1 MAFTSSLSFK
11 ETLTQDASGSIVL
24 FGSGSTGRTNVFAI
38 DGGSGRLFSVDDD
51 LSDSL
56 FSVNT
61 IAGLP
66 VIEAFANN
74 TVNIG
79 KYGAYSFVATG
90 SGDARIGSGSV
101 MFVSASG
108 VVGIGVTNPSY
119 KLHVNTTD
127 TSANVIGVTNGTQ
140 VLTLGVNN
148 SSGGSFLF
156 ENSNSAL
163 RFGTNGT
170 EQMRIT
176 SAGDV
181 GIGNTVPNRKL
192 ELSVGSGTAGGLRIN
207 YAASATSEGMD
218 ITYLNTGNTVTSFDS
233 IYNSNSAVMQFR
245 MKTAATAVTAMTILG
260 SGNVGIGVTNPSS
273 KFHVKGDATDNV
285 GLALFQNDYA
295 SGDVYFPAASFINTR
310 GNHSFGIVA
319 EFRLNTAG
327 DADRP
332 SILFYSQQVAASWQI
347 GQVTSGW
354 GGNDNFGIGYRA
366 SNDPTTFA
374 AWPTNY
380 FTITTD
386 GKVGIGTTSP
396 GSRLQVGDA
405 GAAPTGLATLTLT
418 GPNTAPEI
426 ATKPGLYHRHAVGLG
441 VFSDYAMSFQVN
453 GASSLAD
460 AMYITNAGLVGIGTT
475 NPSYKLHVED
485 TNPRILV
492 KATSTGYA
500 INYLQNDGGTLQ
512 TFLDNSTGGGFGF
525 GNYVRGVY
533 STGAYDFIL
542 TSNATERMR
551 ITSAVNVGIG
561 NTSPNAPLDITSATT
576 STSAIQ
582 QWSYNSNP
590 SNYRLQLNTDVS
602 SGLVKYSFDL
612 LNAGTAYNNNLVL
625 DRGSVG
631 IGTISPSSKLHL
643 AGQADLLR
651 LQHDNA
657 YISFYNTA
665 NSTRTGYIQYNAGGN
680 AIMMGENATGLILG
694 VGSTTRLFINS
705 SGLVGI
711 ATTSPSF
718 ELDVSPGVASATL
731 RVGSWAVMENV
742 TTNQAMF
749 GRNVVYATSIGSGW
763 RNINTGATSAI
774 RMYDYPTDPSIAFHM
789 HASEPAGTN
798 LTSWDSTDIKMI
810 IKNDGNVGIGVTNP
824 GSTLV
829 VQKNTAGGRGGE
841 LSIVNYASPTVGN
854 ESALNFGNEAS
865 TYGADDGNFQI
876 KAYLNNVNGATDAI
890 FSNWSGTAFLERMR
904 ITSAGLVGIGTTNP
918 SEKLSIAGNIYAEG
932 ANNHLTLK
940 STSGNNS
947 YVELHDGTSYGY
959 LIKNTS
965 SSTANNAL
973 AGALY
978 TYTDNSKAFQHIYAG
993 TPLFTIL
1000 SGGNVGIGVTNPG
1013 AKLQVGSASTSSEL
1027 LRIGVAYSVANS
1039 QRGAI
1044 TWHDGSGITSKIWS
1058 EFDGSTYTKLNFGGL
1073 YSSPSYD
1080 QGTFLTIRGNG
1091 FVGIGN
1097 TVPSYKLQVEG
1108 NVNAS
1113 VVAAVFNT
1121 AVGGHSIYMGY
1132 NDGTN
1137 RSGIFVENG
1146 GGNASSYGLQ
1156 VGTYFAVR
1164 DDGRVGI
1171 GTTNP
1176 SNTLQVVGGVTAT
1189 SFTGSL
1195 LGNVNG
1201 TATTATTATNATNIT
1216 VTADSTNISRYLTF
1230 VGSTSGNNGTL
1241 VNADLLFNPSTDLL
1255 SINNMWVWKGKSNT
1269 ANSDNVFIG
1278 SGSGANLGAW
1288 SSGTADRN
1296 TGLGHFTGNALTTGR
1311 ANMMFGFGAGQLLTT
1326 GNFNVFIGQQA
1337 GLLSTTNTGNCALGS
1352 LSYYAFQNASSNYN
1366 TAIGYLALRGTV
1378 ASSGSN
1384 TAAYNVAIGNEA
1396 GITTT
1401 SGNYNTMVGSYAGD
1415 LITTGG
1421 GNTLIGSGSG
1431 ESITT
1436 GTHNTLV
1443 GKYAGTTTLTSTV
1456 VLSDGLGNIKFHATG
1471 SRTTI
1476 SGSLA
1481 IGGIAASATVGR
1493 FDASN
1498 DIVAYSTSDIRLKE
1512 NIQPIENALYKV
1524 NQISGNTFDWKSDP
1538 ELTILHGFKGKDI
1551 GIIAQ
1556 EIESILPEVV
1566 TTRDSGYKAVKY
1578 EKLVP
1583 LLIEAIKE
1591 LTDKVNKLENK

>member
-1 MAFTSSLSFK
+1 MADIRITPASSIMAFTSSLSFK

-108 VVGIGVTNPSY
+108 N
-119 KLHVNTTD
+119 
-127 TSANVIGVTNGTQ
+127 
-140 VLTLGVNN
+140 
-148 SSGGSFLF
+148 
-156 ENSNSAL
+156 
-163 RFGTNGT
+163 
-170 EQMRIT
+170 
-176 SAGDV
+176 
-181 GIGNTVPNRKL
+181 
-192 ELSVGSGTAGGLRIN
+192 
-207 YAASATSEGMD
+207 
-218 ITYLNTGNTVTSFDS
+218 
-233 IYNSNSAVMQFR
+233 
-245 MKTAATAVTAMTILG
+245 
-260 SGNVGIGVTNPSS
+260 
-273 KFHVKGDATDNV
+273 
-285 GLALFQNDYA
+285 
-295 SGDVYFPAASFINTR
+295 
-310 GNHSFGIVA
+310 
-319 EFRLNTAG
+319 
-327 DADRP
+327 
-332 SILFYSQQVAASWQI
+332 
-347 GQVTSGW
+347 
-354 GGNDNFGIGYRA
+354 
-366 SNDPTTFA
+366 
-374 AWPTNY
+374 
-380 FTITTD
+380 
-386 GKVGIGTTSP
+386 VGIGTTNPQSKLSVDGGDIKFNSGNAAANYYVSLNHNSSNDGGIIWARNNTP
-396 GSRLQVGDA
+396 DWQMVNATSGDFWMYSYGTATVAFTLQ
-405 GAAPTGLATLTLT
+405 
-418 GPNTAPEI
+418 
-426 ATKPGLYHRHAVGLG
+426 K
-441 VFSDYAMSFQVN
+441 
-453 GASSLAD
+453 SSG
-460 AMYITNAGLVGIGTT
+460 NVGIGTT

-551 ITSAVNVGIG
+551 ITSA
-561 NTSPNAPLDITSATT
+561 
-576 STSAIQ
+576 
-582 QWSYNSNP
+582 
-590 SNYRLQLNTDVS
+590 
-602 SGLVKYSFDL
+602 
-612 LNAGTAYNNNLVL
+612 
-625 DRGSVG
+625 
-631 IGTISPSSKLHL
+631 
-643 AGQADLLR
+643 
-651 LQHDNA
+651 
-657 YISFYNTA
+657 
-665 NSTRTGYIQYNAGGN
+665 
-680 AIMMGENATGLILG
+680 
-694 VGSTTRLFINS
+694 
-705 SGLVGI
+705 
-711 ATTSPSF
+711 
-718 ELDVSPGVASATL
+718 
-731 RVGSWAVMENV
+731 
-742 TTNQAMF
+742 
-749 GRNVVYATSIGSGW
+749 
-763 RNINTGATSAI
+763 
-774 RMYDYPTDPSIAFHM
+774 
-789 HASEPAGTN
+789 
-798 LTSWDSTDIKMI
+798 
-810 IKNDGNVGIGVTNP
+810 GNVGIGT
-824 GSTLV
+824 S
-829 VQKNTAGGRGGE
+829 
-841 LSIVNYASPTVGN
+841 SPTAYTGYTTLALDN
-854 ESALNFGNEAS
+854 ATNGGLLDLRNNGTSALRLSADS
-865 TYGADDGNFQI
+865 TSLVSIYGAT
-876 KAYLNNVNGATDAI
+876 NVPMAFSTNAT
-890 FSNWSGTAFLERMR
+890 ERMR
-904 ITSAGLVGIGTTNP
+904 ITAAGNVGIGTTGGFNSISGTETTLHIVNSNAASLYLNATSGKKWALYGASLGFNIYNATDGITPLVITNAGLVGIGTTSPTQNLEVNGVIESPYLEFKPVVFYDFNSDTTGEWNKTNSTLSVP
-918 SEKLSIAGNIYAEG
+918 SNSVTRYTSTGTDSNINKSFNFSGGQNQIIRIRYKVISGTVGSGEIFYSNSQHGFSGSYLKTFSLVADG
-932 ANNHLTLK
+932 QWHTLVLDM
-940 STSGNNS
+940 SQLTSGGTDWIDYNVTAIRFDLTNNNS
-947 YVELHDGTSYGY
+947 VVIDLDWISIGGNGYGTQYFENDVAFTNGSVGIGTTSPGNRLDVRYDDGVTSGEHNVLASFSRSGTGPLVIGYRADGTSVSSALIRIGDSLPLTIGTTSTNQAFILLNNGNVGIGITTPQAPLSFANTAGNKIDFYHSTVSTGDRYGIQVQSDQ
-959 LIKNTS
+959 LIIHSGAAGLSTGGILLGKSTTS
-965 SSTANNAL
+965 T
-973 AGALY
+973 
-978 TYTDNSKAFQHIYAG
+978 
-993 TPLFTIL
+993 FTEAMRITN
-1000 SGGNVGIGVTNPG
+1000 GGNVGIGTTNPGTKLEVSGAIRGGSFSASVTNTGEAWFGRASDRTLGTMTFQLGGSSATSTGFEIVDRAWSKVMYYFSGEAPGNSLYVNSSGNVGIGVSNPG

-1044 TWHDGSGITSKIWS
+1044 AWHDGSGITGKIWT
-1058 EFDGSTYTKLNFGGL
+1058 EYDGSTYTKLNFGGL
-1073 YSSPSYD
+1073 YSSSLYD

-1091 FVGIGN
+1091 NVGIGN
-1097 TVPSYKLQVEG
+1097 TTPLYKLIVEG
-1108 NVNAS
+1108 NTNAAP
-1113 VVAAVFNT
+1113 VAAISNT
-1121 AVGGHSIYMGY
+1121 AVGGHLVYMGY

-1137 RSGIFVENG
+1137 RTAIGIEDG
-1146 GGNASSYGLQ
+1146 GGNASSYGIQ

-1176 SNTLQVVGGVTAT
+1176 SSTLQVVGNVVAT
-1189 SFTGSL
+1189 SFTGSFSGSL
-1195 LGNVNG
+1195 TG
-1201 TATTATTATNATNIT
+1201 TITTATNATNIT
-1216 VTADSTNISRYLTF
+1216 VTADTTNISRYLTF

-1241 VNADLLFNPSTDLL
+1241 VNADLLYNPSTDLL
-1255 SINNMWVWKGKSNT
+1255 SINNMWVWKGKNNT

-1278 SGSGANLGAW
+1278 SGSGANLSAW
-1288 SSGTADRN
+1288 ASNSADRN

-1326 GNFNVFIGQQA
+1326 GSFNVFIGQQA
-1337 GLLSTTNTGNCALGS
+1337 GVLSTTNTGNCALGS

-1396 GITTT
+1396 GVTTT
-1401 SGNYNTMVGSYAGD
+1401 SGNYNTIVGSYAGG
-1415 LITTGG
+1415 LITSGG

-1431 ESITT
+1431 ASITT

-1498 DIVAYSTSDIRLKE
+1498 DVVAYSTSDIRLKE

-1591 LTDKVNKLENK
+1591 LTDKVNNLEEQLKNK